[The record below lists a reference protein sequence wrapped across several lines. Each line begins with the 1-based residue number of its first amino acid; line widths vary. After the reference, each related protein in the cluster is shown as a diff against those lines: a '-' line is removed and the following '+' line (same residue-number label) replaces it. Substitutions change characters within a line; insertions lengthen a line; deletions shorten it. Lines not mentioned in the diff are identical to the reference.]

1 MKKIIVLLILI
12 SPLLTFAA
20 VPFEGSAVPNSVYL
34 LPCDGNPR
42 IVIAF
47 GSGTPN
53 VWYPA
58 SISTGGTFFKEFLS
72 IALTAKA
79 SSSPLFFYGA
89 DNISTPYCIGAG
101 NARQIY
107 MIGVQ

>member
-1 MKKIIVLLILI
+1 MKKFIFLFMLLYPELI
-12 SPLLTFAA
+12 FAA
-20 VPFEGSAVPNSVYL
+20 VPFSGEAVPSDVFL

-42 IVIAF
+42 LVIAF
-47 GSGTPN
+47 GNGTPN

-58 SISTGGTFFKEFLS
+58 STNTGGIFFKEFLS

-89 DNISTPYCIGAG
+89 DDISTPYCLAVG
-101 NARQIY
+101 NARKIH
-107 MIGVQ
+107 MIGVR